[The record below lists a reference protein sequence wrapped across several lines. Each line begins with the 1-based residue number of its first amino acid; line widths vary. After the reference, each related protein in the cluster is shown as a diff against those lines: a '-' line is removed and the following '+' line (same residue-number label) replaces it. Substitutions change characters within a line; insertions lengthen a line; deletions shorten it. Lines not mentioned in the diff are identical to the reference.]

1 MKNEPF
7 FLYMKQLRWQIL
19 VVLVTLVIV
28 AILLLSQQPATT
40 TNGGVI
46 LPQPEQGGVF
56 TEGLVGSMGRLNPLL
71 DWNNPADRDVDRLLF
86 SGLVRFDERGLP
98 RADLAESW
106 GVTPDG
112 TVYNFAIRNNAVWH
126 DGTPVTTDDVIF
138 TIELMKGAGSLYP
151 QDIKDL
157 WSKVQ
162 VTRLNDKNIKFTL
175 PEPYVPFVD
184 YLTFGVLP
192 KHLLES
198 VPPEQLPNADFN
210 IQPVGTGPYKFDH
223 LLIDNSGQ
231 ITGVVLTLST
241 NYYGVS
247 PYIEQVVFRY
257 YPTSAAAL
265 DAYKQGDVLSVSR
278 ITTDVLGAALE
289 EPNLAFYT
297 SQVPRMSFV
306 LFNLNNPEAA
316 FLQSAKVRRALMLG
330 LNRSYIINTILQ
342 GQAVVSNS
350 PILPGSWAYYD
361 GVERFE
367 YNPEAAIALLK
378 AEGYVI
384 PAEGGEVRAKDGTP
398 LVFTMMHPDD
408 ATHTQIAQTI
418 QAEWAAIGV
427 RVDLQ
432 AVPYDQ
438 LVLNSLASRGYQAAL
453 VDIDFSRTP
462 DPDPYPFWHQAE
474 ATGGQN
480 YSQWDNRAA
489 SEYLEQARVT
499 ADYTLRT
506 RLYRNFQVVF
516 ARELPA
522 LPLFVPV
529 SSYGVDV
536 QVQGTQVASLLYD
549 SSDRLATFASWYLLT
564 RRALEQTATPT
575 AQP

>member
-1 MKNEPF
+1 
-7 FLYMKQLRWQIL
+7 MKQLRWQIL

-126 DGTPVTTDDVIF
+126 DGTPVTADDVIF

-408 ATHTQIAQTI
+408 ASHTQIAQTI

-536 QVQGTQVASLLYD
+536 QVQGAQVASLLYD